1 MPPNSADGPGKTSHA
16 FAIDSQSAWP
26 WLSVVP
32 RIGCG
37 VALNSLGRSDGPTT
51 PRRNSSAARKTS
63 TATDAAPAPIF
74 SQSVTT
80 AFGGA

>member
-1 MPPNSADGPGKTSHA
+1 MPPNSGDGPGKTSHA

-37 VALNSLGRSDGPTT
+37 VTLNSLGRSDGPT
-51 PRRNSSAARKTS
+51 N
-63 TATDAAPAPIF
+63 ATPAPIF
-74 SQSVTT
+74 SQSATT